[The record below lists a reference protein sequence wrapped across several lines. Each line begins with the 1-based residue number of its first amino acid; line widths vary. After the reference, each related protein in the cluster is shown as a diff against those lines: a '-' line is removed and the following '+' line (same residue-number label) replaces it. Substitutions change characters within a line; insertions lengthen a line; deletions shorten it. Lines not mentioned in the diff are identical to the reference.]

1 MIRVFLF
8 AFLILMTSTAYG
20 SDYSFG
26 TKVMS
31 TDLDIGRPLF
41 CTPAGTTVGFWD
53 VGTPGYDEGDP
64 VYLHIARFCAGL
76 IGANDIR
83 LTGIDNHSPGSK
95 VTFSDVDMNRP
106 LTLLPSTINFLNIH
120 GSQAYDLEDPVYLH
134 QYYCEPNYMTTA
146 MAVQNQESSQNG
158 YALFVSG
165 YGTAGGYGR
174 ARSPDFK
181 EQIPYR
187 GGLSVPRTSCIEF
200 TDGYKMLVTDYVVGG
215 IPQVA
220 GIWRG
225 LVVEVIHGVKADYY
239 HVLNTWYV
247 KIDSVRTNGPCLF
260 AEGETDRGGATSS
273 QALFIRTN
281 DVRLNATPSMQ
292 PGTKVV
298 NFDPDQN
305 KMLEA
310 PAFARFLPGG
320 SDAARIKFFDVNGNS
335 IYDYPDDVYLNYPSG
350 TANGIVT
357 VNNVRLSGPVNASP
371 V

>member
-1 MIRVFLF
+1 MIRVFLL
-8 AFLILMTSTAYG
+8 AILILMSSTAYG
-20 SDYSFG
+20 SDYGFG

-31 TDLDIGRPLF
+31 TDLDLGRPLF
-41 CTPAGTTVGFWD
+41 CTPAGTMVGFWD
-53 VGTPGYDEGDP
+53 VGTPGYDENDP

-76 IGANDIR
+76 IDANDIR

-95 VTFSDVDMNRP
+95 VTFSDVDMNKP

-134 QYYCEPNYMTTA
+134 QYNCEPNYMTTA
-146 MAVQNQESSQNG
+146 MTVQGQASGQNG
-158 YALFVSG
+158 FALFVGGSG
-165 YGTAGGYGR
+165 LVGGSRGSQR
-174 ARSPDFK
+174 DDFK

-239 HVLNTWYV
+239 HVLDTWYV
-247 KIDSVRTNGPCLF
+247 KIDSNRTGGPCLLV
-260 AEGETDRGGATSS
+260 DGAANSGSAISS
-273 QALFIRTN
+273 QALLIRTN
-281 DVRLNATPSMQ
+281 DVRLNATPSML

-305 KMLEA
+305 KLLDT
-310 PAFARFLPGG
+310 PAFARFLSSG
-320 SDAARIKFFDVNGNS
+320 SDTARIRFFDVNGNS
-335 IYDYPDDVYLNYPSG
+335 IYDYPDDMYLNHPSG
-350 TANGIVT
+350 TASGIVT